1 MAQEWT
7 GKPTQIKTPQPK
19 IFPRPPAYPVIGLLA
34 YMRPPHPIQNLMAL
48 AREYGPIFRLRLP
61 EYNIVV
67 ISSQELV
74 NEACDEQRFH
84 KNVGSSL
91 RNLRPDEGGAPF
103 NACSTLPDWQ
113 EAEK

>member
-1 MAQEWT
+1 MSTSAHT
-7 GKPTQIKTPQPK
+7 AIPQ
-19 IFPRPPAYPVIGLLA
+19 PPAYPVIGHLT

-67 ISSQELV
+67 LSSQALV
-74 NEACDEQRFH
+74 NEACDERRFH

-91 RNLRPDEGGAPF
+91 RNLRPAVGDALFTAWTHEP
-103 NACSTLPDWQ
+103 NW
-113 EAEK
+113 